1 VERRGLLNKRAWLA
15 LLFVGL
21 ALTPPCAQAQ
31 SHPSFDCRKATWPV
45 EKLICSDPKLGELDR
60 KMAEAFYR
68 ALEKAPVADRGAILK
83 RQLAWLQARAN
94 ACGLA
99 SAEPGFPKSLEASPA
114 SCVQRMYARW
124 LEYPGGRITTPSP
137 QQIETP
143 FAATRQPFLPHL
155 LVSRDAELCEDFQN
169 ALRKDF
175 LARHRNGESLYK
187 EPPMALGHWMAWP
200 SDLEGLGIDVVEA
213 DLDQNGHKQLLIHAA
228 QLVGWRTGYS
238 LVISPDTSTD
248 GLMEELADRVKSQ
261 PDDQTPRRY
270 KDVEPGNWAEFE
282 GRGSP
287 IRVLAYR
294 GGLYLY
300 GLSQG
305 VFGGEGYG
313 IATLRKIHAD
323 ASVELRCQAS
333 IAPPTGTLPMPWPSN
348 RPDGRSVPV
357 EVLAWMQTVHEIQGD
372 EGRAP
377 GTMHSLANLIHSSW
391 YTWYDALVRPWE
403 VAASPPPYQLPAAAM
418 RAWIERT
425 FGVTNGQEAAAAATD
440 SILSA
445 SFVVSGQYGAE
456 ANRLPPKQAARH
468 AESNEWDDTSRRLR
482 TALLVGTTPDEIE
495 ALIKD
500 GAILAGKKA
509 WGTTSPEPALF
520 YALEHPD
527 EVAQLLD
534 QGADI
539 NEGNAFGK
547 TALMYAAHY
556 DLDATV
562 ALLLAHGADVNKRT
576 NDSKLYDTMIQYDG
590 RTALMYAAENA
601 SEKVIRQLIQAGSD
615 TCASDTGK
623 RDIANYLSRNRRLS
637 DEERERVAALITA
650 DPCHR

>member
-1 VERRGLLNKRAWLA
+1 
-15 LLFVGL
+15 
-21 ALTPPCAQAQ
+21 
-31 SHPSFDCRKATWPV
+31 
-45 EKLICSDPKLGELDR
+45 
-60 KMAEAFYR
+60 
-68 ALEKAPVADRGAILK
+68 
-83 RQLAWLQARAN
+83 
-94 ACGLA
+94 
-99 SAEPGFPKSLEASPA
+99 
-114 SCVQRMYARW
+114 
-124 LEYPGGRITTPSP
+124 
-137 QQIETP
+137 
-143 FAATRQPFLPHL
+143 
-155 LVSRDAELCEDFQN
+155 
-169 ALRKDF
+169 
-175 LARHRNGESLYK
+175 
-187 EPPMALGHWMAWP
+187 
-200 SDLEGLGIDVVEA
+200 
-213 DLDQNGHKQLLIHAA
+213 
-228 QLVGWRTGYS
+228 
-238 LVISPDTSTD
+238 
-248 GLMEELADRVKSQ
+248 
-261 PDDQTPRRY
+261 
-270 KDVEPGNWAEFE
+270 
-282 GRGSP
+282 
-287 IRVLAYR
+287 
-294 GGLYLY
+294 
-300 GLSQG
+300 
-305 VFGGEGYG
+305 
-313 IATLRKIHAD
+313 
-323 ASVELRCQAS
+323 
-333 IAPPTGTLPMPWPSN
+333 
-348 RPDGRSVPV
+348 
-357 EVLAWMQTVHEIQGD
+357 MQTVHEIQGD

-418 RAWIERT
+418 RAWIEEWSLQSLSRFRLARTFEASRPAAIKVLASYYERT

-440 SILSA
+440 SLLSA

-562 ALLLAHGADVNKRT
+562 ALLLARGADVTKRT
-576 NDSKLYDTMIQYDG
+576 DGSKVYDTMIQYDG